1 MKGQVRSLGL
11 HPGWYFERYRHS
23 LAAHGI
29 KTSFKGK
36 DIRELQKAY
45 FKPYEVGAKL
55 NRYELKPIPRG
66 QRRLSKKAEL
76 EEEAAWIENAILDE
90 EDPVSPERRRQ
101 LSESLAIIKE
111 KLHHIPGRPPMGAIR
126 AAPKDIPM
134 EEYNYYKGTSGR
146 VPDFVREVTRHADLT
161 KSEIERQAAYEE
173 RKQVMADLR
182 AEERV
187 LEAIDAKI
195 TRLEPE
201 QIEESE
207 LIEPDVLVRRRT
219 DIDFA
224 LKKDFPGQN
233 PMETANFY
241 RYRQQDPDKYD
252 AFRMKEMPSGKRI
265 VFGRKKTTSKNIH
278 KKRKWE
284 VQSVLVP
291 K

>member
-76 EEEAAWIENAILDE
+76 ENAILDE

-161 KSEIERQAAYEE
+161 KPEIERQMAYAE
-173 RKQVMADLR
+173 RKQIMADVR

-187 LEAIDAKI
+187 LEALDAKI
-195 TRLEPE
+195 E
-201 QIEESE
+201 QIEEGE
-207 LIEPDVLVRRRT
+207 LIESDVLVRRRT

-233 PMETANFY
+233 PRETSNFY
-241 RYRQQDPDKYD
+241 RYRQEDPDKYD
-252 AFRMKEMPSGKRI
+252 AFRMKVLPSGKEI
-265 VFGRKKTTSKNIH
+265 VFGRKKTTAKTYK

-284 VQSVLVP
+284 VQSILVP

>member
-1 MKGQVRSLGL
+1 MRS
-11 HPGWYFERYRHS
+11 GWFFERYRHS

-29 KTSFKGK
+29 RTSFRGK
-36 DIRELQKAY
+36 DVRELQKAY
-45 FKPYEVGAKL
+45 FKPYEVGAGL

-66 QRRLSKKAEL
+66 KRRLSKKAEL
-76 EEEAAWIENAILDE
+76 EEEAAWMEMTILDE
-90 EDPVSPERRRQ
+90 ENPVSPERKKQ
-101 LSESLAIIKE
+101 LSESLAIIKD
-111 KLHHIPGRPPMGAIR
+111 KLKHIPGRPPMGIIR
-126 AAPKDIPM
+126 AEGKEIPM
-134 EEYNYYKGTSGR
+134 AEYNYYKGTSGR

-161 KSEIERQAAYEE
+161 KPEIERQMAYAE
-173 RKQVMADLR
+173 RKQIMADMR

-219 DIDFA
+219 DINFA
-224 LKKDFPGQN
+224 LKKDFQGQN
-233 PMETANFY
+233 PRETANFY
-241 RYRQQDPDKYD
+241 RYRQEDPDKYD
-252 AFRMKEMPSGKRI
+252 AFRMKVLPSGKEI
-265 VFGRKKTTSKNIH
+265 VFGRKKTTAKTYK

-284 VQSVLVP
+284 VQSILVP